1 MSRRGATALAA
12 VLALGVPAPALAQS
26 AGDDQY
32 RDPFAGGE
40 GQQREQ
46 TGADGGG
53 SGGGSPTAPAPA
65 NPAPAPSQTP
75 ASAPSANPS
84 EPVATTAGELPR
96 TGSEAIWI
104 AALGVLLVAAGVH
117 LRRTAE
123 A

>member
-1 MSRRGATALAA
+1 MSRREVATLAA
-12 VLALGVPAPALAQS
+12 ALALGVPAPALAQS

-40 GQQREQ
+40 GQQQQ
-46 TGADGGG
+46 TGGNGGG
-53 SGGGSPTAPAPA
+53 SDGDTQTAPAPA
-65 NPAPAPSQTP
+65 NPAPAPSRTP
-75 ASAPSANPS
+75 ASAPSANAS

-96 TGSEAIWI
+96 TGSSAVWV

-123 A
+123 AR